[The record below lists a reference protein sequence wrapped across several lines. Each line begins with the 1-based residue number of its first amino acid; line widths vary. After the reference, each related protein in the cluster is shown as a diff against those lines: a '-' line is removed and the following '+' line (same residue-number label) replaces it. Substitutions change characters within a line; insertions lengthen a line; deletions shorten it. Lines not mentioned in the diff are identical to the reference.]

1 MLRRHFKTWR
11 EWQPKPE
18 AIKKAEQL
26 EERALAASAMK
37 DSIGGALTGTS
48 IVIATVAA
56 ILGFGGKNFPPH
68 VIDHLRISAS
78 AGVLSLGFAIYTL
91 AGLPAMVNKHNL
103 AHERGVNTRLVVQ
116 LWLFVVAAARLAL
129 GIWFV
134 L

>member
-1 MLRRHFKTWR
+1 MVRRHLEAWR
-11 EWQPKPE
+11 KWQPNPE
-18 AIKKAEQL
+18 AIKRAEQL

-37 DSIGGALTGTS
+37 DSVGGALTGTS

-56 ILGFGGKNFPPH
+56 ILGFRKYFPPH

-91 AGLPAMVNKHNL
+91 AGLPAMVNRHNL
-103 AHERGVNTRLVVQ
+103 AYRREVNTRLVVQ